1 MNFTSLSLLSGILIF
16 VLGSCYSPSGENFN
30 DIELPEAPP
39 LTVNLSGIEG
49 DTIGVAAAT
58 QFQYSISTPNEIF
71 VIQIEINNRVVEESF
86 NQSDID
92 IYIDPD
98 QFNKGIHRLELL
110 VYVKSNT
117 GSIADGFDA
126 EQFLYNGVW
135 FLEIDKSPPEPIEIT
150 NMSVDQSGLTIEWEK
165 YEKSTIQEYQIN
177 FHDLSEPYTINRSFS
192 IENRNTT
199 SHTFTDYI
207 GQELRVSLSVV
218 TDFGTATGN
227 QITFD
232 EKTTRL
238 LPSVIVGDR
247 VQLRWNKN
255 QFPNHFRSYK
265 LYTNT
270 PDNPE
275 FRIQLFNSENIN
287 DTTFTFEQEVFI
299 GDIDL
304 KLEVWPK
311 EVSFFGHPIIDIS
324 TIPVSEPTF
333 EIPNNGRMYLQS
345 GNIIAAYDSSISIID
360 TTDNNIINQ
369 VQANNASKTRI
380 FMLAGRT
387 LEDGTETI
395 VTLNSSTLEVEN
407 SVTMRR
413 ITGVNIKPQKIKAS
427 RNSALAILS
436 TGTTA
441 YIFNSATGSTQRTY
455 PLSSES
461 ARVDISA
468 DGNLVLIDRMLYA
481 LENGELVRVNNN
493 TDNIIVFSN
502 TGDFYYE
509 IEPFF
514 NTVITKYEN
523 NNRTPLSTTEV
534 RRYRTTSIN
543 NNQDEN
549 VFIARGYYTNVNS
562 PVDEPTYVVIDP
574 EQGISKDIR
583 VFNRFANYYYLDG
596 DLYTTDNF
604 KKRFDFD

>member
-1 MNFTSLSLLSGILIF
+1 
-16 VLGSCYSPSGENFN
+16 
-30 DIELPEAPP
+30 
-39 LTVNLSGIEG
+39 
-49 DTIGVAAAT
+49 
-58 QFQYSISTPNEIF
+58 
-71 VIQIEINNRVVEESF
+71 
-86 NQSDID
+86 
-92 IYIDPD
+92 
-98 QFNKGIHRLELL
+98 
-110 VYVKSNT
+110 
-117 GSIADGFDA
+117 
-126 EQFLYNGVW
+126 
-135 FLEIDKSPPEPIEIT
+135 
-150 NMSVDQSGLTIEWEK
+150 MSVDQSGLTIEWEK

-227 QITFD
+227 QITID

-441 YIFNSATGSTQRTY
+441 YIFNSATGSTTN
-455 PLSSES
+455 LS
-461 ARVDISA
+461 
-468 DGNLVLIDRMLYA
+468 
-481 LENGELVRVNNN
+481 
-493 TDNIIVFSN
+493 IIKRICTCRYFS
-502 TGDFYYE
+502 
-509 IEPFF
+509 
-514 NTVITKYEN
+514 
-523 NNRTPLSTTEV
+523 
-534 RRYRTTSIN
+534 
-543 NNQDEN
+543 
-549 VFIARGYYTNVNS
+549 
-562 PVDEPTYVVIDP
+562 
-574 EQGISKDIR
+574 
-583 VFNRFANYYYLDG
+583 
-596 DLYTTDNF
+596 
-604 KKRFDFD
+604 